1 MTRTYAAGDEPV
13 PGCGYRL
20 TAFLGRGGF
29 GEVWKAIGPGGTEVA
44 VKMIPLGGMEGR
56 KEFRALQL
64 VKRIR
69 HPNLVPTIAFWV
81 RDAEGTTLDDAVV
94 SQLDLRAP
102 AIDEDGFRATASVPP
117 AAASQAVE
125 LIIVM
130 GLGDVSLYDRLQECR
145 AGGDSGI
152 PAEEL
157 LHYMDG
163 AAAAIDYLNRPVHD
177 LGTGPVAIQHC
188 DIKPH
193 NIMIVGGAAQLCDFG
208 LARAIGSV
216 RMTTALA
223 ATLAYAAPECLQTGK
238 PSQASD
244 QYSLAMTYY
253 ELRTGQLPYQ
263 DSTYGAVMS
272 AVLQGELEFSAV
284 SQAEQSVL
292 RRATSLDPPSRFP
305 SATEM
310 VRCLR
315 AACQGKAD
323 VPAPA
328 AASPRAGAGR
338 GQATALLLALAA
350 AAIYGGWRFWPSRP
364 PAPRPPHEPQEDV
377 VAYVPPAEDDQGPAE
392 PPPKPADVPASEPES
407 APKDR
412 AEPHLT
418 QGTAYLMEGRYDEA
432 VVELQLAAV
441 TNPGDAR
448 IFSRLGSVWFRK
460 DEPEQAIAAFSQAI
474 AIEPDAVDY
483 VTRGRAYLQLER
495 YQDAHGD
502 FSTAIQLQ
510 PRHATAHFFRA
521 DGLLRQ
527 ERWEEAVADFRRALE
542 LGADQ
547 EVDFAPADAYLFRG
561 YALMALG
568 RLDQA
573 ATDFSQ
579 AIAQRDPTEA
589 ADDYRIRAECYEAQ
603 ERTTA
608 AQYDRQIADLLDAV
622 RERPADAASWRA
634 VAMLLATCPLAEIRN
649 GTHAVTLAKR
659 ACELSDGKDAA
670 CLDALA
676 AAYAESG
683 DFGEAVRQ
691 AQQAVRWA
699 PDDSSRSQYQSRLE
713 HYQAGKT
720 YWSNAATP

>member
-1 MTRTYAAGDEPV
+1 MTRTYAAGEEPV

-29 GEVWKAIGPGGTEVA
+29 GEVWKAVGPGGTEVA

-81 RDAEGTTLDDAVV
+81 RDAEGATLDDAVV

-117 AAASQAVE
+117 PAGSQAVE

-130 GLGDVSLYDRLQECR
+130 GLGDVSLYDRLQQCR
-145 AGGDSGI
+145 ASGESGI
-152 PAEEL
+152 PVEEL

-193 NIMIVGGAAQLCDFG
+193 NIMIVGEAAQLCDFG

-238 PSQASD
+238 PSEASD

-253 ELRTGQLPYQ
+253 ELRTGRLPYQ

-272 AVLQGELEFSAV
+272 AVLQGDLDFSAAPL
-284 SQAEQSVL
+284 AEQSVL
-292 RRATSLDPPSRFP
+292 RRATSLDPASRFP
-305 SATEM
+305 SATDM
-310 VRCLR
+310 VRGLR
-315 AACQGKAD
+315 AAGQGTAK
-323 VPAPA
+323 PLAPA
-328 AASPRAGAGR
+328 AAARRSAAGR
-338 GQATALLLALAA
+338 VLTTALLLALAGTLL
-350 AAIYGGWRFWPSRP
+350 YGGWQFWPSRP
-364 PAPRPPHEPQEDV
+364 PAPRLPPAQQDDG
-377 VAYVPPAEDDQGPAE
+377 VAFVPPAEDERDLDE
-392 PPPKPADVPASEPES
+392 PPPQPADVPAAKPEAEPQ
-407 APKDR
+407 DR

-418 QGTAYLMEGRYDEA
+418 RGTAHLLAGRYDEA
-432 VVELQLAAV
+432 VAELQQAAV
-441 TNPGDAR
+441 TNPGDMR
-448 IFSRLGSVWFRK
+448 IFSRLGSAWFRK
-460 DEPEQAIAAFSQAI
+460 AQPEQAVAAFSRAI

-495 YQDAHGD
+495 YEDAHGD
-502 FSTAIQLQ
+502 FSTAIQLD
-510 PRHATAHFFRA
+510 PRQATAFFFRA

-527 ERWEEAVADFRRALE
+527 ERWDESVADFGRAIE
-542 LGADQ
+542 LGAEQ
-547 EVDFAPADAYLFRG
+547 EVDFSLADAYLFRG
-561 YALMALG
+561 YAVMALG

-579 AIAQRDPTEA
+579 AIARRDPIEA
-589 ADDYRIRAECYEAQ
+589 ADDYRIRAQCHAAQ
-603 ERTTA
+603 EKASA

-622 RERPADAASWRA
+622 RERPEDSEAWRA
-634 VAMLLATCPLAEIRN
+634 AAMLLATCPLAEIRHAP
-649 GTHAVTLAKR
+649 HAVTLAQR

-720 YWSNAATP
+720 YWANTANP

>member
-1 MTRTYAAGDEPV
+1 MKRTYAAGEEPV
-13 PGCGYRL
+13 PGSGYRL
-20 TAFLGRGGF
+20 TEFLGRGGF
-29 GEVWKAIGPGGTEVA
+29 GEVWKAVGPGGTEVA

-81 RDAEGTTLDDAVV
+81 RDDSGTTLDDAVV

-102 AIDEDGFRATASVPP
+102 TIDENGFRATAAVP
-117 AAASQAVE
+117 AAAGSQAVE

-130 GLGDVSLYDRLQECR
+130 GLGDVSLYDRLQQCQA
-145 AGGDSGI
+145 AGEKGI
-152 PAEEL
+152 PADEL

-177 LGTGPVAIQHC
+177 LGSGPVAIQHC

-238 PSQASD
+238 PSGASD

-253 ELRTGQLPYQ
+253 ELRTGQLPYS
-263 DSTYGAVMS
+263 DATYGAVMS
-272 AVLQGELEFSAV
+272 AVMQGDLDFSAA
-284 SQAEQSVL
+284 SQAEQAVL
-292 RRATSLDPPSRFP
+292 RRATLLDPAARFP

-315 AACQGKAD
+315 AACKGEPDGLAS
-323 VPAPA
+323 API
-328 AASPRAGAGR
+328 PRRSVGGR
-338 GQATALLLALAA
+338 LLTTALLLALAA
-350 AAIYGGWRFWPSRP
+350 AAVYGGWRFQANRP
-364 PAPRPPHEPQEDV
+364 PASRPLRERQEEV
-377 VAYVPPAEDDQGPAE
+377 VMHTPPTEERPVVAE
-392 PPPKPADVPASEPES
+392 PPKVDDVPSPKPPSMDPADS
-407 APKDR
+407 
-412 AEPHLT
+412 HLT
-418 QGTAYLMEGRYDEA
+418 LGTAHLMEGRYDEA
-432 VVELQLAAV
+432 IAELQLAAV
-441 TNPGDAR
+441 ADPGDVR
-448 IFSRLGSVWFRK
+448 IFSRLGSAWFRK
-460 DEPEQAIAAFSQAI
+460 DQPEQAVDAFSKAI

-483 VTRGRAYLQLER
+483 VTRGRAYLDLER
-495 YQDAHGD
+495 YEDAHRD
-502 FSTAIQLQ
+502 FSTAIQLD
-510 PRHATAHFFRA
+510 PRHATAYFFRA

-527 ERWEEAVADFRRALE
+527 ERLEEAVADFSQAIE
-542 LGADQ
+542 LGAHQ
-547 EVDFAPADAYLFRG
+547 EIDFSPANAYLFRG
-561 YALMALG
+561 YAVMALG

-573 ATDFSQ
+573 AADFSQ
-579 AIAQRDPTEA
+579 AIARRDPTEA
-589 ADDYRIRAECYEAQ
+589 ADDYRIRAECHEAQ
-603 ERTTA
+603 EKTTA
-608 AQYDRQIADLLDAV
+608 AQYDRQIAGLLDAV
-622 RERPADAASWRA
+622 HERPEDTAPLRDAAI
-634 VAMLLATCPLAEIRN
+634 LLATCPLPAIRN
-649 GTHAVTLAKR
+649 GDHAVTLARR
-659 ACELSDGKDAA
+659 AVELSGGKDAA

-691 AQQAVRWA
+691 EKEAVQLA
-699 PDDSSRSQYQSRLE
+699 PDASSRSQYQSRLE

-720 YWSNAATP
+720 YWSKPSAP